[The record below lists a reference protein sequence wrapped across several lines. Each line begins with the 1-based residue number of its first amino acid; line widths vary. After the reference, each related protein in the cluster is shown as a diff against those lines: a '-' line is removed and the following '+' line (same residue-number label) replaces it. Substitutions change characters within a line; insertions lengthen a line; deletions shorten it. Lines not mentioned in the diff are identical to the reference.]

1 MLNPQIDRELH
12 RLLLTVGSEAE
23 RMQIGEPVFVE
34 PFLDAGNALVVDIHM
49 PNHMR
54 HRAGIRI
61 DALVLGEEADAGKA
75 EPMNLLLLILGDF
88 AL

>member
-1 MLNPQIDRELH
+1 MKVVQEGLIDILLH
-12 RLLLTVGSEAE
+12 
-23 RMQIGEPVFVE
+23 
-34 PFLDAGNALVVDIHM
+34 AGNALVVDIHM

-75 EPMNLLLLILGDF
+75 ELMNLLLLILGDF